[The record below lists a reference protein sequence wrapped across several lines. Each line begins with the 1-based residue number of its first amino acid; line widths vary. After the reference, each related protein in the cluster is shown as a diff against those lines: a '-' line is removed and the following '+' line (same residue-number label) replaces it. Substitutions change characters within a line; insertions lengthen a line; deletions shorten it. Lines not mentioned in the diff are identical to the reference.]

1 MKKLLYIGL
10 LLSVSFGCDQTYID
24 EIQSVD
30 PGPDSSA
37 PVVNVNFPLQ
47 GTLIRVVEDVTTID
61 INFEATDDIE
71 LKETVLR
78 LDGNEIARF
87 NEFRDFRR
95 FLKTYTYENLTNGS
109 HTLQVTATDLSG
121 KSTTKSVVFEKVE
134 PYRPVYDGEIF
145 YLPFDGDYTELVN
158 IRAAAVSGAPGFVDG
173 VSGKA
178 YAGAANAFLTFPS
191 AGLLGSQFS
200 AVFWYKV
207 NASPDR
213 AGILTIG
220 PPDPARPNAMNN
232 RTAGFRLFR
241 ENAGGKQRFK
251 LNVGNG
257 SADNWFDGGAAA
269 DIDPASGTWA
279 HIAFTISNSQ
289 VTVYINGQVVSQGN
303 FPGISWN
310 GCDIITIA
318 SGAPRFTE
326 WGHLSTQS
334 LMDEL
339 RLFNKALSQ
348 AEIQAIIDA
357 EKP

>member
-1 MKKLLYIGL
+1 M
-10 LLSVSFGCDQTYID
+10 SVSFGCDQTFID
-24 EIQSVD
+24 EIQAVD
-30 PGPDSSA
+30 PGPDMAA
-37 PVVNVNFPLQ
+37 PVVNVSFPLQ
-47 GTLIRVVEDVTTID
+47 GTLIRVVEDVTP
-61 INFEATDDIE
+61 INISFEATDDIE
-71 LKETVLR
+71 LKDIVVR

-87 NEFRDFRR
+87 DEFMDFRR
-95 FLKTYTYENLTNGS
+95 FLTTYTYNNLTNGS
-109 HTLQVTATDLSG
+109 HTLEVSATDMAG
-121 KSTTKSVVFEKVE
+121 KSTSKSVLFEKAE

-145 YLPFDGDYTELVN
+145 YLPFDGDFTELMS
-158 IRAAAVSGAPGFVDG
+158 IKSPTVSGSPSFVDG

-178 YAGAANAFLTFPS
+178 YAGANNAYLTFPT

-207 NASPDR
+207 NGTPDR

-220 PPDPARPNAMNN
+220 PPDPLRPTSMNN
-232 RTAGFRLFR
+232 RTSGFRLFR

-269 DIDPASGTWA
+269 DIDPAAGTWA

-289 VTVYINGQVVSQGN
+289 CTVYINGQVVSQGN
-303 FPGISWN
+303 FPGVSWT
-310 GCDIITIA
+310 GCDILTVA
-318 SGAPRFTE
+318 SGTPRFVE

-334 LMDEL
+334 LMDEM

-348 AEIQAIIDA
+348 SEIQAIIDA